1 MASGMAEE
9 LLARLESAAESG
21 GYHVNPDRSFA
32 LGLCEGL
39 LVNQERYGYMAC
51 PCRLASGDPDADRDI
66 VCPCDYRDL
75 DVEEFGSCFCG
86 LYVGEEIASGRG
98 SPEPVPERRPPNP
111 EYRRSAGAEGPASRP
126 SSLPLPV
133 WRCRVCGYLAARPA
147 PPGTCPICK
156 ASKDRFER
164 FM

>member
-1 MASGMAEE
+1 MSSRDAEE
-9 LLARLESAAESG
+9 LLARLETAAESA
-21 GYHVNPDRSFA
+21 GYRINPDRSFA

-51 PCRLASGDPDADRDI
+51 PCRLASGDPDGDRDI

-75 DVEEFGSCFCG
+75 DVEEFGSCFCA

-98 SPEPVPERRPPNP
+98 SPAPIPERRPPRP
-111 EYRRSAGAEGPASRP
+111 EDRRSAEAGNARPAP
-126 SSLPLPV
+126 SSLPFPV
-133 WRCRVCGYLAARPA
+133 WRCRVCGYLAARPG
-147 PPGTCPICK
+147 PPVTCPICK

>member
-1 MASGMAEE
+1 MHSRESEE
-9 LLARLESAAESG
+9 LLARLESKATTS

-32 LGLCEGL
+32 LALCEGL

-66 VCPCDYRDL
+66 VCPCDYRDQ

-86 LYVGEEIASGRG
+86 LYVGEDIASGRG
-98 SPEPVPERRPPNP
+98 SSEPVPERRPPNP
-111 EYRRSAGAEGPASRP
+111 EYRRSAGAEGPASLP